1 MPGLVHVEGKSGWSV
16 FRINYT
22 VELAF
27 IWENNTDN
35 HIKQKLRR
43 KTKDNFL
50 FEYYIPPF
58 MDYKMLG
65 IQSVYMSFLDSSGQT
80 SGLGRMSS
88 VQISVLE
95 ESVLKSEILL
105 FPLPPLLVIKIDVG
119 SLALLLFMSRT
130 TDVGRKS

>member
-1 MPGLVHVEGKSGWSV
+1 
-16 FRINYT
+16 
-22 VELAF
+22 
-27 IWENNTDN
+27 
-35 HIKQKLRR
+35 
-43 KTKDNFL
+43 
-50 FEYYIPPF
+50 

-119 SLALLLFMSRT
+119 SL
-130 TDVGRKS
+130 